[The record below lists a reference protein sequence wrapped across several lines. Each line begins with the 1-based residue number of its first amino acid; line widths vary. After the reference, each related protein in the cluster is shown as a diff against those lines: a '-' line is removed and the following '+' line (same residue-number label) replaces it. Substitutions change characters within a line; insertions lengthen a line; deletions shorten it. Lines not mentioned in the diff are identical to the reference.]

1 MRGKDPIQLGGSPQP
16 NPPEALREDATGW
29 AGFPRYPQHPGGATL
44 GVATDKRVMAMY
56 SKSRKIRLYIAEEQ
70 QIFRDA
76 FQGFFASHPRI
87 DLCKV
92 ADDTGSQALVSGI
105 SALKPDVLLLGTKVL
120 QPAVVHKLETVRQNA
135 PDVAIVLLSA
145 SYDSKGLKALREF
158 ARSVSSGCAYLLK
171 HTVDSVEQLSQVV
184 CSVAEGRI
192 IVDPLVMEGLIS
204 AEATAT
210 FLSDLSPREQE
221 VLSYMARGY
230 RNDSIAQALYLDPK
244 TVERHINSIYNKLG
258 ECPENM
264 HPRVYAVMMYLRAKG
279 IVPELPE
286 SESQPGTAP
295 KPHLPLPTGRGSSH

>member
-1 MRGKDPIQLGGSPQP
+1 
-16 NPPEALREDATGW
+16 
-29 AGFPRYPQHPGGATL
+29 
-44 GVATDKRVMAMY
+44 MAMTN
-56 SKSRKIRLYIAEEQ
+56 KSRKVRLYIAEEQ

-76 FQGFFASHPRI
+76 FQSFFASHPRI

-92 ADDTGSQALVSGI
+92 ADDTGSQALVSGL

-120 QPAVVHKLETVRQNA
+120 QPVTVQKLETVHQNA
-135 PDVAIVLLSA
+135 PGVAIVLLSA
-145 SYDSKGLKALREF
+145 SYDAKGLRALREF
-158 ARSVSSGCAYLLK
+158 ARSASSGCAYLLK

-192 IVDPLVMEGLIS
+192 IVDPMVMEGLIS
-204 AEATAT
+204 PEATAS

-221 VLSYMARGY
+221 VLSFMARGY

-279 IVPELPE
+279 LVPEVQEPE
-286 SESQPGTAP
+286 PAPGAFS
-295 KPHLPLPTGRGSSH
+295 KGRLPTPPERGSNH